1 MLSARLVADEGEA
14 ETNNV
19 PVEIKSSY
27 RYHIDGTRVAK
38 NVEVTNR
45 DTGGLFDKR
54 RDYLVDSQKQTAWL
68 QIML

>member
-38 NVEVTNR
+38 NVEVRNR
-45 DTGGLFDKR
+45 ETGGLFDKTKSF
-54 RDYLVDSQKQTAWL
+54 LLDSPQKTAWL
-68 QIML
+68 QNI